1 MVCFVL
7 VGCVLLL
14 KFALLVGDFVC
25 IGGWVSLWLFVVR
38 ICAFVGFLL
47 RCFGVFS

>member
-25 IGGWVSLWLFVVR
+25 IGGVGEFVV
-38 ICAFVGFLL
+38 ICGANLCVCGFSVA
-47 RCFGVFS
+47 VFWRV